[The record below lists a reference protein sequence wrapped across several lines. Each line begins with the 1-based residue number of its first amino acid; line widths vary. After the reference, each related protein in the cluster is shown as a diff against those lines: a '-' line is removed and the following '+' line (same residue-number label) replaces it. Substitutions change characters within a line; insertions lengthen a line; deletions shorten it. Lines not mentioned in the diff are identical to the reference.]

1 VVSEIDTRHLGRKR
15 VIAAHAVRGLIV
27 DPGPESALGN
37 WIGELREAPQ
47 AVLLTHI
54 HLDHAGATGTL
65 VRRFPGLRVYVSAV
79 GAPHVIDPSRLLASA
94 GRLYGEENMDSL
106 WGEVAA
112 VPASSVVTVADG
124 DEVEGMRVLETPGH
138 ARHHVAYVDLGSGD
152 AYVGDLAGVRIP
164 PAELTIAPTPPPEIE
179 IEAWLD
185 SLDRIEALRPER
197 LRLTHFG
204 LVEDASAQLERAR
217 ASLRMLAERARGGNR
232 DAFLAGL
239 DADLRA
245 GADEETVASLTQAV
259 PPEQAWLGLE
269 RYWRKREQAGEAR

>member
-1 VVSEIDTRHLGRKR
+1 
-15 VIAAHAVRGLIV
+15 VIAAHEVRGLIV

-37 WIGELREAPQ
+37 WIGELGEQPR

-79 GAPHVIDPSRLLASA
+79 GAPHLIDPSKLLASA
-94 GRLYGEENMDSL
+94 ARLYGEQNMASL

-112 VPASSVVTVADG
+112 VPAGNVVTVAEG

-138 ARHHVAYVDLGSGD
+138 ARHHVVYLDLDDGD
-152 AYVGDLAGVRIP
+152 AFVGDVAGVRIP

-185 SLDRIEALRPER
+185 SLDRLEALRPER

-204 LVEDASAQLERAR
+204 LVEEAPAQLERAR
-217 ASLRMLAERARGGNR
+217 ASLRMLAERARGGDR
-232 DAFLAGL
+232 EAFLAGL

-245 GADEETVASLTQAV
+245 GADPETVASLTQAV

-269 RYWRKREQAGEAR
+269 RYWRKREQADAGR